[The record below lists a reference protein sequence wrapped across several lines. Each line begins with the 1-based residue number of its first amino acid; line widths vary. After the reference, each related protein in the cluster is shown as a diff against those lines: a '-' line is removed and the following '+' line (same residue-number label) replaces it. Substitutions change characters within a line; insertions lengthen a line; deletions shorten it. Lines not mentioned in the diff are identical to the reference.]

1 MSIEK
6 NIERIADAMEHLCA
20 VADHIV
26 SMNQNAL
33 TKSLQNDTPAEAVAP
48 VAEKKSRSKKAAP
61 APAAEPV
68 AEVLSAPAPE
78 PEPAHGAM
86 TLDECNAQLREIV
99 LAKNNGSAIMDL
111 LGNYAPATRSLR
123 DIDPVHYPEIVE
135 RARGL

>member
-6 NIERIADAMEHLCA
+6 SFERIADALEHLCA
-20 VADHIV
+20 VADHV
-26 SMNQNAL
+26 LAMNQNAL
-33 TKSLQNDTPAEAVAP
+33 TKSLQNDTPAEQAAP
-48 VAEKKSRSKKAAP
+48 VVEKKPRSKKAAP

-111 LGNYAPATRSLR
+111 LGKYAPATRSLR
-123 DIDPVHYPEIVE
+123 DIDPVHYPEIVD
-135 RARGL
+135 RAKEL